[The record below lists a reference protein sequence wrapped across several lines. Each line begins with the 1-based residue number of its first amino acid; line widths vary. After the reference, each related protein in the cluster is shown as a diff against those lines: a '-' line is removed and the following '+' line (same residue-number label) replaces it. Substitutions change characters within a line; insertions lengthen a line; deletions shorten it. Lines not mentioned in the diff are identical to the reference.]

1 MNKKIFIAVFLLSLI
16 AKPMFSKEQIGV
28 VNFSTCISDSKYGK
42 KEQTQLENIKK
53 QWTTL
58 IEESE
63 KELKD
68 VVSKL
73 EDQEYLEGLSPE
85 ATDELKLKY
94 QTLSS
99 DMSKYQNQLY
109 QILNQAQ
116 YFFIQKISSQ
126 ISKACEELAK
136 QKNLNLIVNKEA
148 CFYTKKALDI
158 TNSTLKVMDKN
169 FERDEKISKEK
180 EKEDKKISEK
190 SEKSESKKISEK
202 SEKSQDKK
210 LSEKSENAEDKKTSE
225 KNEKPQDKGISKNS
239 QKSKKLRKKSKK

>member
-1 MNKKIFIAVFLLSLI
+1 MNKKIFMAVFILSLM
-16 AKPMFSKEQIGV
+16 AKPIFSKEQIGV
-28 VNFSTCISDSKYGK
+28 VNFSTCISESKYGK
-42 KEQTQLENIKK
+42 KEQSQLENIKK

-58 IEESE
+58 IEETE
-63 KELKD
+63 KELKG

-136 QKNLNLIVNKEA
+136 QKNLNIIVNKEA

-158 TNSTLKVMDKN
+158 TPSTLKVMDKN
-169 FERDEKISKEK
+169 FEKDEKLSKKEEKENKEISKNTEQKNK
-180 EKEDKKISEK
+180 EISEK
-190 SEKSESKKISEK
+190 SEKPKEK
-202 SEKSQDKK
+202 E
-210 LSEKSENAEDKKTSE
+210 LKT
-225 KNEKPQDKGISKNS
+225 KQNG
-239 QKSKKLRKKSKK
+239 